1 MSKFFLMFY
10 FKWMHIILKN
20 APTKIPGPKKRLWSS
35 KDVDGQLDGNYKQIT
50 ALPVHWLFAL

>member
-1 MSKFFLMFY
+1 MFY

-20 APTKIPGPKKRLWSS
+20 APTKIPSPKKRLWSS
-35 KDVDGQLDGNYKQIT
+35 NPKKDVGGQLDGNYKQIT